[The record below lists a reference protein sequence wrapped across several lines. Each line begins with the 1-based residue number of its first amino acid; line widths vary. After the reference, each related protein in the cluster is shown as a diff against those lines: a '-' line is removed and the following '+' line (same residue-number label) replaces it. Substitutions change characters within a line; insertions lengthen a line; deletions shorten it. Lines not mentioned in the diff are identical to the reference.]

1 MRVKVTTTAIL
12 ATLLPFSTALAQE
25 KEASA
30 NMINVE
36 GREVGTVTF
45 SDTPSGVLHIVI
57 EMTDLPPGPHGFH
70 VHEKGACEPE
80 GGFESAGG
88 HYADDDEHGVHS
100 RQGPHPGDL
109 PNVHVGQ
116 NGTLQAEFFSEELS
130 LSEDDDNPLLD
141 EDGSAI
147 LVHASPDD
155 YESQPSGDSG
165 DRIAC
170 GVIES
175 D

>member
-1 MRVKVTTTAIL
+1 MRVTVTAIL
-12 ATLLPFSTALAQE
+12 AALLPFSAALAQE

-30 NMINVE
+30 NMINAE

-45 SDTPSGVLHIVI
+45 AETPSGVLHIVV
-57 EMTDLPPGPHGFH
+57 EMTDLPPGAHGFH
-70 VHEKGACEPE
+70 VHEKGVCEPE

-88 HYADDDEHGVHS
+88 HYAGDDEHGVHS
-100 RQGPHPGDL
+100 QHGPHPGDL

-116 NGTLQAEFFSEELS
+116 NGTLKVEFFSEELS

-170 GVIES
+170 GVIKS
-175 D
+175 N